1 MRLYND
7 EDLISSIRELKI
19 IDDLVLDDVVKTSKI
34 KKESL
39 EKVLVDKDILTQ
51 GNLAKIISEII
62 KIPYIDLSTVSISK
76 ETLMEIPEAVANKQ
90 KVVAFKKDTRGLH
103 LAMLDPGNFEIIE
116 FIERKTGL
124 PVIVYLAA
132 EDDLYRALNLYTV
145 NVEEAFDEII
155 KRNIQQVKNATGD
168 LLVEPPIIKIVE
180 TILTYGYKN
189 RASDIHIE
197 PQEKDLLVR
206 FRIDGVLHDI
216 VSLPLEIH
224 EQIVS
229 RIKVLAKLRTDEHQ
243 AAQDGKIQF
252 QTDEELLDIRVS
264 IVPIVKGE
272 KIVMRLLSEKSRQ
285 FSLISL
291 GFGQDDMQK
300 VKEAYQKPYGMIL
313 STGPTGSGKT
323 TTMYA
328 VLKLLN
334 NRDVNIM
341 TIEDPVEYNIEGIN
355 QIQVNPKTHLTFAK
369 GLRSIL
375 RQDPNVILVGEI
387 RDSETAGIAVN
398 AAMTGHLVLSTLHT
412 NDAATAIPRL
422 LDQGIEPFLVATTV
436 NIIIAQRLVRK
447 ICTNCRYSLET
458 DRSELEKF
466 FSEKLLTKTFGT
478 EKKIRLY
485 KGKGCPVCHETG
497 YQDRMG
503 IFETMVINEKLRD
516 AIVARK
522 DSETIKKIA
531 VESGMRTMIE
541 DGLEKIKRGDTTV
554 EEVLRV
560 SEEQL

>member
-1 MRLYND
+1 MHLYSD
-7 EDLISSIRELKI
+7 EDLISSIKELKI
-19 IDDLVLDDVVKTSKI
+19 IDDLVLEDVIKTSQI
-34 KKESL
+34 KKEKI
-39 EKVLVDKDILTQ
+39 EKILVEKDILTEN
-51 GNLAKIISEII
+51 NLGKIISEII
-62 KIPYIDLSTVSISK
+62 KIPFVDLSTVSISK
-76 ETLMEIPEAVANKQ
+76 DVLMEVPEVVAEKQ
-90 KVVAFKKDTRGLH
+90 KIIAFKKDSKGLH
-103 LAMLDPGNFEIIE
+103 LAMLDPSNFEIVE
-116 FIERKTGL
+116 FVERKTGL

-132 EDDLYRALNLYTV
+132 ENDLYRALSLYTA
-145 NVEEAFDEII
+145 NVEEAFADII
-155 KRNIQQVKNATGD
+155 KKNIEQVKNATVD
-168 LLVEPPIIKIVE
+168 LSIEPPIIKIVE
-180 TILTYGYKN
+180 TILSYGYKN

-197 PQEKDLLVR
+197 PQDKDLLVR

-216 VSLPLEIH
+216 ISLPLQIH

-243 AAQDGKIQF
+243 SAQDGKIQF
-252 QTDEELLDIRVS
+252 ETNEELLDIRVS

-285 FSLISL
+285 FSLLSL
-291 GFGQDDMQK
+291 GFGEDDMRK

-323 TTMYA
+323 TSMYA
-328 VLKLLN
+328 ILKLLN
-334 NRDVNIM
+334 NRDINIM

-355 QIQVNPKTHLTFAK
+355 QIQVNTKTKLTFAK

-387 RDSETAGIAVN
+387 RDSETASIAVN

-412 NDAATAIPRL
+412 NDAATAVPRL
-422 LDQGIEPFLVATTV
+422 LDQGIEPFLIATTV

-447 ICTNCRYSLET
+447 ICINCRYSLET

-466 FSEKLLTKTFGT
+466 FSEKLLSKTFGSD
-478 EKKIRLY
+478 KKIRLY
-485 KGKGCPVCHETG
+485 KGKGCPVCHNTG

-503 IFETMVINEKLRD
+503 IFETMVIDEKLRD

-531 VESGMRTMIE
+531 MENGMRTMIE

>member
-1 MRLYND
+1 MRLYSD

-19 IDDLVLDDVVKTSKI
+19 IDDLALNNAIETSKL
-34 KKESL
+34 KKENIG
-39 EKVLVDKDILTQ
+39 KVLVDKDLISETNLT
-51 GNLAKIISEII
+51 KIISDII
-62 KIPYIDLSTVSISK
+62 KIPFIDLSTVSIPN
-76 ETLMEIPEAVANKQ
+76 EVLMEIPEIVANKQ
-90 KVVAFKKDTRGLH
+90 KIIPFKKDERGLH
-103 LAMLDPGNFEIIE
+103 LAVADPSNFEIID
-116 FIERKTGL
+116 FVKKKTGS
-124 PVIVYLAA
+124 PVIVYLVG
-132 EDDLYRALNLYTV
+132 ESDLYHALNLYTA
-145 NVEEAFDEII
+145 NVEEAFDKII
-155 KRNIQQVKNATGD
+155 QKNIEQVKNAGVN

-180 TILTYGYKN
+180 TILVYGYKN

-197 PQEKDLLVR
+197 PEEKNLLVR
-206 FRIDGVLHDI
+206 FRIDGILHDI
-216 VSLPLEIH
+216 ISLPFDIH

-252 QTDEELLDIRVS
+252 KTEEETLDIRVS
-264 IVPIVKGE
+264 IVPIVRGE

-285 FSLISL
+285 FSLVSL
-291 GFGQDDMQK
+291 GFSDEDIEK
-300 VKEAYQKPYGMIL
+300 VKTAYEKPYGMIL

-334 NRDVNIM
+334 TREINIM
-341 TIEDPVEYNIEGIN
+341 TIEDPVEYDIEGIN

-422 LDQGIEPFLVATTV
+422 FDMGIEPFLVATTV
-436 NIIIAQRLVRK
+436 NVIIAQRLLRK
-447 ICTNCRYSLET
+447 ICSNCRYSYEI

-466 FSEKLLTKTFGT
+466 FSKKLLDKAFKTA
-478 EKKIRLY
+478 KKIRVY
-485 KGKGCPVCHETG
+485 KGKGCPVCHGTG

-503 IFETMVINEKLRD
+503 IFETMIINEKVRE
-516 AIVARK
+516 AIVEKK
-522 DSETIKKIA
+522 DAETINKIA
-531 VESGMRTMIE
+531 IESGMMTMIE
-541 DGLEKIKRGDTTV
+541 DGLNKIKKGETTI

-560 SEEQL
+560 TEEKE

>member
-19 IDDLVLDDVVKTSKI
+19 IDESVLESAIETSKL
-34 KKESL
+34 KKENIG
-39 EKVLVDKDILTQ
+39 KTLVDKDLISEANLT
-51 GNLAKIISEII
+51 KIISDII
-62 KIPYIDLSTVSISK
+62 NIPFVDLSSVSIPN
-76 ETLMEIPEAVANKQ
+76 EVLMEIPETVATKQ
-90 KVVAFKKDTRGLH
+90 KVIAFKKNEKGLH
-103 LAMLDPGNFEIIE
+103 LAMLDPNNFEIID
-116 FIERKTGL
+116 FVKKKTGL
-124 PVIVYLAA
+124 PVFAYLAS
-132 EDDLYRALNLYTV
+132 EGDLYRTLNLYTA

-155 KRNIQQVKNATGD
+155 KKNIEQVKNTGAN
-168 LLVEPPIIKIVE
+168 LTEPPIIKIVE
-180 TILTYGYKN
+180 TILVYGYKN

-197 PQEKDLLVR
+197 PQENDLLVR

-216 VSLPLEIH
+216 ISLPFDIH

-229 RIKVLAKLRTDEHQ
+229 RIKVMAKLRTDEHQ

-252 QTDEELLDIRVS
+252 KTEEETLDIRVS

-285 FSLISL
+285 FSLVSL
-291 GFGQDDMQK
+291 GFSEKDIEK
-300 VKEAYQKPYGMIL
+300 VKLAYEKPYGMIL

-334 NRDVNIM
+334 TREINIM

-412 NDAATAIPRL
+412 NNAATSIPRL
-422 LDQGIEPFLVATTV
+422 LDMGIEPFLVATTV
-436 NIIIAQRLVRK
+436 NVIIAQRLLRK
-447 ICTNCRYSLET
+447 ICSNCRYSYET
-458 DRSELEKF
+458 DRPELEKY
-466 FSEKLLTKTFGT
+466 FSKKLLDETFGSV
-478 EKKIRLY
+478 KKIRLY
-485 KGKGCPVCHETG
+485 KGKGCPVCHGTG

-503 IFETMVINEKLRD
+503 IFETMVINEKVRE
-516 AIVARK
+516 AIVERK
-522 DSETIKKIA
+522 DAETINKIA
-531 VESGMRTMIE
+531 VEGGMVTMIE
-541 DGLEKIKRGDTTV
+541 DGLNKIKKGETTV

-560 SEEQL
+560 TEEQT

>member
-1 MRLYND
+1 MRLYSD
-7 EDLISSIRELKI
+7 EDLISSIKELKI
-19 IDDLVLDDVVKTSKI
+19 IDDLVLEDVIKTSQI
-34 KKESL
+34 KKEKI
-39 EKVLVDKDILTQ
+39 EKILVEKDILTEN
-51 GNLAKIISEII
+51 NLGKIISEII
-62 KIPYIDLSTVSISK
+62 KIPFIDLSTVSISK
-76 ETLMEIPEAVANKQ
+76 DVLLEVPEVVSEKQ
-90 KVVAFKKDTRGLH
+90 KIIAFKKDSKGLH
-103 LAMLDPGNFEIIE
+103 LAMLDPSNFEIVE
-116 FIERKTGL
+116 FVERKTGL

-132 EDDLYRALNLYTV
+132 ENDLYRALSLYTA
-145 NVEEAFDEII
+145 NVEEAFADII
-155 KRNIQQVKNATGD
+155 KKNIEQVKNATVD
-168 LLVEPPIIKIVE
+168 LSIEPPIIKIVE
-180 TILTYGYKN
+180 TILSYGYKN

-197 PQEKDLLVR
+197 PQDKDLLVR

-216 VSLPLEIH
+216 ISLPLQIH

-243 AAQDGKIQF
+243 SAQDGKIQF
-252 QTDEELLDIRVS
+252 ETNEELLDIRVS

-285 FSLISL
+285 FSLLSL
-291 GFGQDDMQK
+291 GFGEDDMKK

-323 TTMYA
+323 TSMYA
-328 VLKLLN
+328 ILKLLN
-334 NRDVNIM
+334 NRDINIM

-355 QIQVNPKTHLTFAK
+355 QIQVNTKTKLTFAK

-412 NDAATAIPRL
+412 NDAATAVPRL
-422 LDQGIEPFLVATTV
+422 LDQGIEPFLIATTV

-447 ICTNCRYSLET
+447 ICINCRYSFET

-466 FSEKLLTKTFGT
+466 FSEKLLTKTFGSN
-478 EKKIRLY
+478 KKIRLY
-485 KGKGCPVCHETG
+485 KGKGCPVCHDTG

-503 IFETMVINEKLRD
+503 IFETMVIGEKLRD

-531 VESGMRTMIE
+531 IEGGMKTMIE